1 MREQWRRRLAEK
13 ARAKQLSSAGGTPES
28 APFHSR
34 AYHRNFEGYTEV
46 KALDARGR
54 PVIRRVYTG
63 KYYEPDLAP
72 FRRVTLRI
80 FYLLFF
86 SGGTAL
92 FLFCA
97 TRTLPCN
104 RVPYVSLFQAI
115 SVPLLIWCVYVLIFY
130 VPSAGQLT
138 VGEYKLL
145 HHSLI
150 RATRLTAA
158 CMWACA
164 AAALVCFAAAP
175 AGRVSG
181 VLLCAGG
188 FAVSGGLI
196 SLIALFERNLE
207 YTVASGSA
215 VSPEDGVEIE

>member
-1 MREQWRRRLAEK
+1 MLEKWKRRLAEK
-13 ARAKQLSSAGGTPES
+13 AKAEELRRSGGTPES

-46 KALDARGR
+46 KTLDARGR
-54 PVIRRVYTG
+54 SVIQRVYTG

-86 SGGTAL
+86 LGGAAL

-97 TRTLPCN
+97 TRPLPCN
-104 RVPYVSLFQAI
+104 SVLYVSLFQAI
-115 SVPLLIWCVYVLIFY
+115 LIPLLLWCVYVLIFY
-130 VPSAGQLT
+130 IPSTGKLT
-138 VGEYKLL
+138 IGEYKMQ
-145 HHSLI
+145 HKSLI
-150 RATRLTAA
+150 RSTQLTAV

-164 AAALVCFAAAP
+164 AAALVCFFAAAD
-175 AGRVSG
+175 GRVAG

-196 SLIALFERNLE
+196 FLITLFERNLE
-207 YTVASGSA
+207 YTVANGSA
-215 VSPEDGVEIE
+215 ASPEDGVEIE

>member
-1 MREQWRRRLAEK
+1 MLEKWKRRLAE
-13 ARAKQLSSAGGTPES
+13 RAKAGKLRRTGGTPEP

-46 KALDARGR
+46 KTLDARGR
-54 PVIRRVYTG
+54 SVIQRVYTG
-63 KYYEPDLAP
+63 RYYEPDLAP

-86 SGGTAL
+86 LSGIAL

-97 TRTLPCN
+97 TRALPCN
-104 RVPYVSLFQAI
+104 SVLYVALFQAI
-115 SVPLLIWCVYVLIFY
+115 AIPLLIWCVYVLIFY
-130 VPSAGQLT
+130 IPSTGKLT
-138 VGEYKLL
+138 IGEYKMRK
-145 HHSLI
+145 SLI
-150 RATRLTAA
+150 RATQLTAA

-164 AAALVCFAAAP
+164 AATLFCFFAAP
-175 AGRVSG
+175 ISG

-196 SLIALFERNLE
+196 FLISLFERNLE
-207 YTVASGSA
+207 YTVTNGSA

>member
-1 MREQWRRRLAEK
+1 MLEQWKRRLADR
-13 ARAKQLSSAGGTPES
+13 ARAGELRRAGGTPEP

-46 KALDARGR
+46 KTLDARGR
-54 PVIRRVYTG
+54 SVIRRVYAG

-86 SGGTAL
+86 LGGTAL

-97 TRTLPCN
+97 TRALPCN
-104 RVPYVSLFQAI
+104 SARYVFLFQAASI
-115 SVPLLIWCVYVLIFY
+115 PLLLWCVYVLVFY
-130 VPSAGQLT
+130 MPSTGKLT
-138 VGEYKLL
+138 IGEYKTQ
-145 HHSLI
+145 HTSLI
-150 RATRLTAA
+150 RSTQLTAA
-158 CMWACA
+158 CMWASA
-164 AAALVCFAAAP
+164 AAALVCFFAAAD
-175 AGRVSG
+175 GRVFG

-188 FAVSGGLI
+188 FALSGGLI
-196 SLIALFERNLE
+196 FLITLFERNLQ
-207 YTVASGSA
+207 YTVTSSLS